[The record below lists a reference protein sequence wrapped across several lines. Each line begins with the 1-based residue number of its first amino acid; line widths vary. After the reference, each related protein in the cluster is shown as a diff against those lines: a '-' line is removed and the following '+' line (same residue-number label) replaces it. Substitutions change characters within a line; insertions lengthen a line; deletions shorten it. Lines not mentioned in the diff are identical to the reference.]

1 MAQTSCQLASGYPGR
16 GVTFPGCHTTVTT
29 HWTHRHPPPSPL
41 GISTASCGCLPMAR
55 SNEGIPKPPVC
66 TDDRGQEQGHR
77 EIAFQ
82 RLEPCSSSPAVGSRI
97 TMHPSFVPGCGGRYV
112 CWPTRAAGSRQAPAP
127 LLPTHGASIIAFFL
141 RMAFA
146 VIERLGTQH
155 AVLCIFP
162 DVIIMLKHTITAR
175 LRRRVSSPVHSTVI
189 YSPDVC
195 LTLFDAMQMSS
206 DRGLKTA
213 PTTSWDRWDNFGAVF
228 CTKVRPKT
236 LLSVPKVKL
245 SENESTLNSN
255 RLCQAA
261 QDASLSLPP
270 NALRSS
276 PLLAILTCQA
286 R

>member
-16 GVTFPGCHTTVTT
+16 GVAFPGCHITVTT
-29 HWTHRHPPPSPL
+29 HWTHRHPPPSLL

-77 EIAFQ
+77 EIASQ

-112 CWPTRAAGSRQAPAP
+112 FWPTRAAGSRQAPAP
-127 LLPTHGASIIAFFL
+127 LLPTHGASIIALFL

-146 VIERLGTQH
+146 VIERPSTQH

-162 DVIIMLKHTITAR
+162 DVIIMLKHIITAR

-189 YSPDVC
+189 FSPDVC
-195 LTLFDAMQMSS
+195 LTLFDAMQMSP
-206 DRGLKTA
+206 DRGSK
-213 PTTSWDRWDNFGAVF
+213 R
-228 CTKVRPKT
+228 RPRQVGT
-236 LLSVPKVKL
+236 DGTILERYSARRYGQ
-245 SENESTLNSN
+245 
-255 RLCQAA
+255 RLC
-261 QDASLSLPP
+261 SLSQKSSSARMSRLWPP
-270 NALRSS
+270 TDSARQHKMHRCHCHQTHCAPPRSS
-276 PLLAILTCQA
+276 
-286 R
+286 RS